1 MRERGVEE
9 SIFSMESDSPR
20 FNFWF
25 YHLQDIGAVH
35 VIRVL

>member
-1 MRERGVEE
+1 MREHGTEE
-9 SIFSMESDSPR
+9 SIFYMELHNPG

-25 YHLQDIGAVH
+25 YQLQGIDAVH